1 MPRIGPT
8 ELVII
13 LFIVLIIF
21 GAGRL
26 PEIGGAIGKGIR
38 AFKRGQSGEEDA
50 QPEPEPEPELKT
62 SKQPAKGKEKSRI
75 HY

>member
-38 AFKRGQSGEEDA
+38 AFKKGQSGDEDA
-50 QPEPEPEPELKT
+50 QPEPESEPELKA
-62 SKQPAKGKEKSRI
+62 SKKSVKEKK
-75 HY
+75 

>member
-13 LFIVLIIF
+13 LVIILIIF

-26 PEIGGAIGKGIR
+26 PEIGGAMGKGIR
-38 AFKRGQSGEEDA
+38 AFKRGQSGEAGEVEGDEDGKDEA
-50 QPEPEPEPELKT
+50 DEKVEEKPKVK
-62 SKQPAKGKEKSRI
+62 SKA
-75 HY
+75 